1 MGIYTKK
8 YKILFNDIDKN
19 LKITDIALMRYLV
32 EISGEHSERV
42 GYGLS
47 NQKST
52 NVVFLLTSWKV
63 EIIKRAN
70 LLEEITINTW
80 AESFSHSL
88 SIRNFE
94 IFLNSEL
101 IARASSKWILVNPNT
116 HSILSATHEIFNAY
130 GPVDKKVFDK
140 SISKLSIPDNIH
152 SSYEYTIRR
161 RDIDSNNHVNNLK
174 YLELAYEVLPE
185 VVYKNHNFNKISINY
200 KSECKLSDKIICNY
214 TQVNKDEH
222 TIVIKNSDSDKIHSI
237 INLKR

>member
-8 YKILFNDIDKN
+8 YRILFNDIDNN

-32 EISGEHSERV
+32 EISGEHSEDV

-47 NQKST
+47 DQKNT
-52 NVVFLLTSWKV
+52 NVVFLLTSWKL
-63 EIIKRAN
+63 EIFKRAE
-70 LLEEITINTW
+70 LLQEITINTW

-94 IFLNSEL
+94 IYLNNEL
-101 IARASSKWILVNPNT
+101 IAKASTRWVLVNPST
-116 HSILSATHEIFNAY
+116 HSILLLTGKIYNAY

-140 SISKLSIPDNIH
+140 PTPKLVIPDDIH
-152 SSYEYTIRR
+152 SCYEYTISR

-200 KSECKLSDKIICNY
+200 KSECKLSDRIICNY